1 MKWIV
6 NKVRMLSNVVKMSL
20 GIHEKVFCF
29 PNSAFVGFLPT
40 ACLLSCFSLSP
51 PSFLFFVFCSYLLF
65 FVCFFVFFWREISLC
80 SSGWALTLSLAGV
93 LELQTCSTTATDFSA
108 VDCSFLLLSSSN
120 KYTPFIQRGGC
131 VAFVIRYCFVPFE
144 KGLIRIPL
152 PKITVTAPRGP
163 VLVAPALPPLVF
175 KHFACHYRLSRLP
188 YEPC

>member
-6 NKVRMLSNVVKMSL
+6 NKVRMLSDVVKMSL
-20 GIHEKVFCF
+20 GIHKKVFCF

-51 PSFLFFVFCSYLLF
+51 LPSFSSSFCPCLL
-65 FVCFFVFFWREISLC
+65 FFWREISLC
-80 SSGWALTLSLAGV
+80 SSGCAQTLSLAGV

-152 PKITVTAPRGP
+152 PKITVTAPLRP
-163 VLVAPALPPLVF
+163 VLVAPALPPFVF